1 MLLLFIGRRSA
12 HCECISLLPRF
23 TSIPTIPIDAVFDFD
38 SVASRIVDF
47 GPDLECFWW
56 FLGFE
61 IRATMS
67 DEGEKLCPLC
77 AEEMDL
83 TDQQLKP
90 CKCGYE
96 ICVWCWHHIMDM
108 AEKDDTEG
116 RCPACRTPYDK
127 EKIVGMAAKCERL
140 ASEISMER
148 RKSQKAK
155 SKATE
160 ARKHLTSVRVI
171 QRNLVYIVGLPL
183 NLAEEDLLQRNE
195 YFGQYGK
202 VLKVSISRTSGGS
215 VQQFPNS
222 TCCVYT
228 TYTKEEEAVR
238 CIQSVHGFILEGRSL
253 RACFGTT
260 KYCHAW
266 LKNGACNNP
275 DCLYLHEVG
284 PQDDSFSKDEIISSY
299 TSLMVLLSSRRPQ
312 QITAG
317 VNNMPR
323 RSGSVLPP
331 PSDDYCS
338 NSSAPSAKPA
348 VKGATNT
355 PVTAVRASTPPS
367 SSCRTGALP
376 PAASWAAH
384 SLNVQSAG
392 GSVFFANGPSKHNS
406 EPSGS
411 GAISSIVPG
420 NTQTSVVGV
429 GKQPLRLEESGLRQP
444 NSKLESVEPLQFHNG
459 TNPGKNVSDVSVT
472 PSAPVPVVSAGL
484 LHNTI
489 FGTSDIS
496 KGIGVSS
503 SGPPSIDE
511 HFDLSCVEKD
521 NTIHDAQPQKF
532 SADASSVSAEKQVK
546 VDDFKSR
553 QRNGFNWD
561 MPLLT
566 GNHGLRLG
574 DVKKFDERLVEPV
587 VKASTFA
594 GELNNTSSDGLDWR
608 SDVIPPA
615 VQNMF
620 SGTLETPGIQMPV
633 DASSSSSLTLAKSS
647 SGSLLSNQFAS
658 TLQHANANDA
668 VNYNSN
674 LLLVDKNAST
684 SFGTTVEESAASVLS
699 NGHLEIFISSS
710 YMDDRLSNEGRGI
723 QRGRFDGHVATADPN
738 HNLDIE
744 SRIIS
749 NILSLDLDGWDE
761 SLTSPHNV
769 AKLLGEP
776 DKPHATFGIPS
787 SQKVQ
792 NSNQS
797 RFSFARQDEARKP
810 LFDAVQSVNISGE
823 GSLRNSLSQPYSENR
838 ETYVPSLGTDL
849 GLQQHVTPQSDNF
862 FSSQPGFS
870 STTKSPISA
879 PPGFSMPSRLPP
891 PGFSSHDR
899 NALIMDFKSG
909 VHSPDASSLL
919 RNTYQISSGAN
930 TSGHGDIEFLDPA
943 ILAVGNGRHSN
954 GMNNLGFDLRS
965 IFPAQSAASVNV
977 QPLMHSSLA
986 SHQNPRYGNVT
997 DGFAMPNDAYAFAS
1011 RHIEQSAARNICP
1024 LSQLSLHQPRNSVMS
1039 NGHWDAWSELQ
1050 TGNDIAETLRNER
1063 QGYKLY
1069 GGYEDPKFQMPN
1081 SANLYNR
1088 SFGM

>member
-1 MLLLFIGRRSA
+1 
-12 HCECISLLPRF
+12 
-23 TSIPTIPIDAVFDFD
+23 
-38 SVASRIVDF
+38 
-47 GPDLECFWW
+47 
-56 FLGFE
+56 
-61 IRATMS
+61 
-67 DEGEKLCPLC
+67 
-77 AEEMDL
+77 
-83 TDQQLKP
+83 
-90 CKCGYE
+90 

-108 AEKDDTEG
+108 AQKDETEG

-127 EKIVGMAAKCERL
+127 EKIVGTAAKCERL

-160 ARKHLTSVRVI
+160 ARKQLTSVRVI

-183 NLAEEDLLQRNE
+183 NLAEEELLQRKE

-222 TCCVYT
+222 TCSVYI

-299 TSLMVLLSSRRPQ
+299 TRRPH
-312 QITAG
+312 QITGG
-317 VNNMPR
+317 VNNMQR

-338 NSSAPSAKPA
+338 NSSVPSAKPA

-355 PVTAVRASTPPS
+355 PVTGVRASTPPG
-367 SSCRTGALP
+367 SSCRACALP
-376 PAASWAAH
+376 PAASWAAR

-406 EPSGS
+406 ETSGS
-411 GAISSIVPG
+411 GAIASIVPS
-420 NTQTSVVGV
+420 NTQALVVGV
-429 GKQPLRLEESGLRQP
+429 GKQPLQLEECGVRQP
-444 NSKLESVEPLQFHNG
+444 NSKLESVEPLQFRNG
-459 TNPGKNVSDVSVT
+459 TNPGKNVSDVSIT

-489 FGTSDIS
+489 LGTGDVS
-496 KGIGVSS
+496 KGIGVFS
-503 SGPPSIDE
+503 SGPPCVVE
-511 HFDLSCVEKD
+511 HFDLSCVDKD
-521 NTIHDAQPQKF
+521 NTIHDGQPQKF
-532 SADASSVSAEKQVK
+532 SADASSVNADKQVK
-546 VDDFKSR
+546 VDDFKSCH
-553 QRNGFNWD
+553 RNGFNWD

-574 DVKKFDERLVEPV
+574 DVKKFDEQLVTPV
-587 VKASTFA
+587 VKPSTFA
-594 GELNNTSSDGLDWR
+594 GELNNTSRDGLDWR

-620 SGTLETPGIQMPV
+620 AGTLETSGIQMPV
-633 DASSSSSLTLAKSS
+633 DASSSSLTLAKLS
-647 SGSLLSNQFAS
+647 SGSLLSNQFAR

-674 LLLVDKNAST
+674 PSLVHKNAST
-684 SFGTTVEESAASVLS
+684 SFATTVEESAASVLS
-699 NGHLEIFISSS
+699 NGHLENFISSP
-710 YMDDRLSNEGRGI
+710 YMDDRLSNEGREI
-723 QRGRFDGHVATADPN
+723 QRGRFDGDVATADPN
-738 HNLDIE
+738 PNLDIE

-761 SLTSPHNV
+761 SLTSPHDV

-776 DKPHATFGIPS
+776 DKPHTSFGIPS

-797 RFSFARQDEARKP
+797 RFSFARQDESRKP

-823 GSLRNSLSQPYSENR
+823 GSLRSSFSQPFSENR

-849 GLQQHVTPQSDNF
+849 GLHQRVTTQSDNF
-862 FSSQPGFS
+862 LSSQPGFS
-870 STTKSPISA
+870 STTKTPVSA

-891 PGFSSHDR
+891 PGFPSHDR
-899 NALIMDFKSG
+899 NALVVDFKSG
-909 VHSPDASSLL
+909 IHSSDASSLL

-930 TSGHGDIEFLDPA
+930 MSGHGDIEFLDPA
-943 ILAVGNGRHSN
+943 ILAVGKGRHSN

-965 IFPAQSAASVNV
+965 ILPAQSAASVNEV
-977 QPLMHSSLA
+977 QLQPLMHSSLA

-997 DGFAMPNDAYAFAS
+997 DGFAMPNDAYTFAS
-1011 RHIEQSAARNICP
+1011 RHIEQSAARNISP
-1024 LSQLSLHQPRNSVMS
+1024 LSQLPLHQPRNSVMS

-1050 TGNDIAETLRNER
+1050 AGNDIAETLRNER
-1063 QGYKLY
+1063 QGYNKLY
-1069 GGYEDPKFQMPN
+1069 GGYEDPKFQMPS

-1088 SFGM
+1088 RSFGM